1 MNYKRLL
8 SSMLLIITLICFGLV
23 AYAED
28 DTGSAYASAL
38 INSYS
43 VRLTNS
49 GTTLSASASV
59 TAKAKYD
66 QVGFSTLKFQK
77 YTDGSWVTV
86 KTISAVY
93 RYEAAS
99 YSGTHTYTGE
109 SGEKYRVVCTFYVRN
124 GTTSDSRTSTSSSI
138 TL

>member
-1 MNYKRLL
+1 MNHKLIL
-8 SSMLLIITLICFGLV
+8 SFILIIAVLTSFSFTV
-23 AYAED
+23 YAED
-28 DTGSAYASAL
+28 DAVDTYASSL
-38 INSYS
+38 INSCS
-43 VRLTNS
+43 VSLAKS
-49 GTTLSASASV
+49 GTKLSASASV
-59 TAKAKYD
+59 SAKGVYD

-109 SGEKYRVVCTFYVRN
+109 SGGKYRVVCTFYVRN